1 MTKSMQQRNETVPN
15 VPLAIVGIGCIF
27 PQADNPGAFWT
38 NIKTGVDCISE
49 VPETHWKASDYY
61 DSDPKCPDHVY
72 AKMGGFLSPVKFNPM
87 DYGILPNALE
97 AIDTSQLLGLLA
109 VEQALRDAGYTAERE
124 FDRDQV
130 SVILGVTGTLELV
143 IPLGARLSHPK
154 WREALEDAGVDEELV
169 TDIMQRLSDSYVPWQ
184 ENSFPGLLGNVVAG
198 RISKHF
204 NFGGTNCVV
213 DAACGSSLSA
223 INLAALEL
231 SSGKADMVVTGGID
245 TFNDVFMYTCFS
257 KTPALSPS
265 GHARPYADNADGTTL
280 GEGLGV
286 VVLKR
291 LADAERDGDKIYA
304 VIKGIGSS
312 SDGRGGAI
320 YEPNANGQTKALRRA
335 YQQAGIEPDSVELIE
350 GHGTGTRVGDA
361 IEVSALKQVFGAADK
376 PWCALGSVKSQIGHT
391 KAAAGSAGIIKAA
404 LALYHKV
411 LPQSIKAEQ
420 PQQIL
425 LDAGSPFYLN
435 SKTRPWLSRTGQPRR
450 AGVSAL
456 GFGGSNFHCL
466 LEEYRAEKLAV
477 DWNAAVQ
484 ILPLCWSDAETLDA
498 QLGSLEQVS
507 DWHGLRCFAA
517 AQRQVFLTDADK
529 RLVAVVEKHSFSAAD
544 LAEKLRRLCA
554 QAGEKDYLE
563 APEGLYFSQSKID
576 GELAFLF
583 PGQGTQYPDMLADL
597 VVQFPEFFTTLVHF
611 DGQFAALTEQ
621 CSGRFADLIY
631 PPPRFSGEERTRDN
645 EALRQTENAQ
655 PAIGTVS
662 YAATQVL
669 QRFGVV
675 PQAVAGHSYGELV
688 ALACAGVMSAEQLF
702 ELSRLRGEAM
712 AAGEGDRGSMLAVSA
727 PLETIESFLRG
738 SGLKLV
744 LANRNTPT
752 QGVLSGASDEIEKAA
767 QRLSGEGITT
777 TRLNV
782 AAAFHSELVAS
793 AIVPLSKR
801 LGEMKLAAPQLKV
814 YANTT
819 GVQYPY
825 GEENIKQLL
834 AQQLARPVNFV
845 AEIENLYRQ
854 GARVF
859 VEVGPGARLS
869 SMVKAILGKQSYHAL
884 ALDSSAGK
892 RSGIVD
898 LARLLAQ
905 CAALG
910 LPLTLSAWDADF
922 ALPAEPEKKGGLVV
936 ELTGANQFRK
946 KEKRPPLVRKKAPVS
961 QQNTDI
967 DRRVQT
973 AAETAQPQ
981 TQRPAPHDLHQ
992 ALQVTQQSL
1001 ATLQNLQAQT
1011 ARLHQQ
1017 FLEGQQA
1024 ATRTFMRLIE
1034 QQNALLNGQ
1043 PLAVAP
1049 VVAQQTTVLP
1059 QSVQAPVA
1067 VAPVQATPVAAPA
1080 VPQPQQPRVDPVP
1093 VQIASPQESSTG
1105 QQIAPTL
1112 LAIVAEKTGY
1122 PAEMLELEMNLDSDL
1137 GIDSI
1142 KRVEILSALQEALP
1156 GSASISPDDLGRLQ
1170 TLGEIVAYLGNN
1182 SDALVT
1188 AAPASAAASN
1198 LAASEVKQT
1207 LLKVVAEKTG
1217 YPVGMLELEMNLDS
1231 DLGIDSIKRVEIL
1244 SALQEA
1250 LPQLPAVKPEDLGV
1264 LQTLGQIVAHL
1275 LAQAG
1280 GVTTPVSAVAP
1291 VVAVSIPVAS
1301 TLLAVVA
1308 DKTGYPI
1315 DMLEL
1320 DMALDSDLGIDSIKR
1335 VEILSALQ
1343 EALPELPAV
1352 KPEDLAVLQ
1361 TLKQIVEHLEQGS
1374 VSTVESPAVAVKSDR
1389 LDQNLVANTL
1399 LTVIADK
1406 TGYPVEMLELGM
1418 SLDSDLGIDSIKR
1431 VEILSALQEQLPTAP
1446 AIKPEH
1452 LGTLQTVKQ
1461 IVEFLTTLSGG
1472 DSSVPLVI
1480 DDAPPAAAGIVRQVP
1495 ETVPLAQQ
1503 RAAFDFQASPGKEVW
1518 ISDDGSKLV
1527 DAVCQRFI
1535 SKQLIPRRIDI
1546 AKVADMSPGVQVA
1559 GLVILAPLKGT
1570 SDTYL
1575 RDSFL
1580 AFKRLAEALNKAAI
1594 SGSGFFV
1601 TVSRLNGHFGL
1612 NSGAAIKDPL
1622 SGGLAGLVKT
1632 AALEYP
1638 ALHCKSIDLA
1648 SELEI
1653 EATAAALVDEIF
1665 TEAPLEVAIN
1675 GRGRVALELK
1685 TVSLPEMET
1694 AVPLVEGDL
1703 VVVSGGARGVTAE
1716 VAVALARSTKATLL
1730 LLGRSE
1736 EPQDEAAWLQ
1746 GLSDEQQIKKAILA
1760 HAQAVLKPV
1769 EVEREYRR
1777 ICANREIRATLERI
1791 LKAGGRAIYRCAD
1804 LRDAAGLKTVV
1815 GSCVAQHGQVKGLIH
1830 GAGVLADKL
1839 IREKTADQF
1848 EKVYATKI
1856 NGFRNLYASVD
1867 PAQLKILVMFSS
1879 STGRFGRIG
1888 QVDYAVANEVLN
1900 KIAQQQARLNP
1911 GCRVVSP
1918 NWGPWDGG
1926 MVNAGLKKVFAS
1938 EGIEVID
1945 LLAGSSY
1952 LMQEL
1957 STPSG
1962 GAVEVVILGGKDQ
1975 EDAVVEETSQNVY
1988 ISKAFDLDLSV
1999 ARFPFLKSHVIG
2011 GKAVL
2016 PVAMMVEWM
2025 AHAALHNN
2033 PGLKF
2038 QGFNDLRVLNGVK
2051 LDAESSYGLQLLTG
2065 KAIKSD
2071 GVHVVPVEI
2080 SGVDAQGRPVA
2091 HARARILLGSR
2102 LPEAPALAQQAVL
2115 KPWNHD
2121 PATLYTDNR
2130 LFHGRDFF
2138 GLKQVTGCAPEGIQA
2153 RALHAPSPSD
2163 WMTEPLRGSWFA
2175 DPLVLD
2181 SSFQLLILW
2190 SFEQYQAGSLPVAA
2204 GRYRQYRAFGT
2215 EDEVE
2220 IRVSV
2225 VERSGSL
2232 AKARIEFVDMKD
2244 GSLIARIDD
2253 YECVI
2258 DGSLNQTFLR
2268 NSLAGAH

>member
-1 MTKSMQQRNETVPN
+1 MTKSEHQQENIPN
-15 VPLAIVGIGCIF
+15 IPLAIVGMGCIF

-109 VEQALRDAGYTAERE
+109 VEQALKDAGYSAERE

-154 WREALEDAGVDEELV
+154 WREALQDAGVDEELAE
-169 TDIMQRLSDSYVPWQ
+169 DIMQRLSDSYVPWQ

-231 SSGKADMVVTGGID
+231 STGKADMVVTGGID
-245 TFNDVFMYTCFS
+245 TFNDIFMYTCFS

-265 GHARPYADNADGTTL
+265 GHARPYADDADGTTL

-291 LADAERDGDKIYA
+291 LADAERDGDRIYA

-335 YQQAGIEPDSVELIE
+335 YQQGGIEPDSVELIE
-350 GHGTGTRVGDA
+350 GHGTGTKVGDA
-361 IEVSALKQVFGAADK
+361 IEVSALKQVFGTADS

-435 SKTRPWLSRTGQPRR
+435 SKTRPWISRTGQPRR

-484 ILPLCWSDAETLDA
+484 ILPLCWNDEESLAA
-498 QLGSLEQVS
+498 QLKKLEQVS
-507 DWHGLRCFAA
+507 DWHALRSFAA
-517 AQRQVFLTDADK
+517 SQRADFSADAD
-529 RLVAVVEKHSFSAAD
+529 RRIVAVVEEQSFSASVVAD
-544 LAEKLRRLCA
+544 KLRRLHG
-554 QAGEKDYLE
+554 QAGEKAFLDT
-563 APEGLYFSQSKID
+563 PDGLYFAHGKFD
-576 GELAFLF
+576 GEVAFLF
-583 PGQGTQYPDMLADL
+583 PGQGAQYPDMLGDL
-597 VVQFPEFFTTLVHF
+597 AVQFPEFFSALVGF
-611 DGQFAALTEQ
+611 DGQFADLTEQ
-621 CSGRFADLIY
+621 GPGRFADIIY
-631 PPPRFSGEERTRDN
+631 PPPRFSGEERTRDI
-645 EALRQTENAQ
+645 EILRQTENAQ
-655 PAIGTVS
+655 PAIGAVS
-662 YAATQVL
+662 FSSAQVL

-688 ALACAGVMSAEQLF
+688 ALACAEVLSAEQLF

-712 AAGEGDRGSMLAVSA
+712 AAGKGDRGSMLAVSA
-727 PLETIESFLRG
+727 PLETIETFMRG

-752 QGVLSGASDEIEKAA
+752 QGVLSGSTEEIEKAA
-767 QRLSGEGITT
+767 QLLSDKGITA

-782 AAAFHSELVAS
+782 AAAFHSELVAP
-793 AIVPLSKR
+793 AIAPLSKR
-801 LGEMKLAAPQLKV
+801 LGEMKIAAPQLKV

-845 AEIENLYRQ
+845 AEVENLYRQ
-854 GARVF
+854 GARIF

-869 SMVKAILGKQSYHAL
+869 AMVRTILGSQPHQAL

-892 RSGIVD
+892 RSGVVD

-910 LPLTLSAWDADF
+910 MPVKLSAWDADF
-922 ALPAEPEKKGGLVV
+922 AVSAEPEKKGGLVV
-936 ELTGANQFRK
+936 ELTGANHFKQK
-946 KEKRPPLVRKKAPVS
+946 AKRPPLARKKDPVS
-961 QQNTDI
+961 QQSTDNH
-967 DRRVQT
+967 RPVQA
-973 AAETAQPQ
+973 AAETVQPQ

-1024 ATRTFMRLIE
+1024 ATHTFMRLIE
-1034 QQNALLNGQ
+1034 QQNALLQGH
-1043 PLAVAP
+1043 PLPVAP
-1049 VVAQQTTVLP
+1049 AVVQQ
-1059 QSVQAPVA
+1059 
-1067 VAPVQATPVAAPA
+1067 PVAAPQKIQIPVSVAPEQPSSVVVPATAQPGSQLIEPAPDHA
-1080 VPQPQQPRVDPVP
+1080 VEHQQSG
-1093 VQIASPQESSTG
+1093 AG

-1112 LAIVAEKTGY
+1112 LTIVAEKTGY
-1122 PAEMLELEMNLDSDL
+1122 PVDMLELGMNLDSDL

-1156 GSASISPDDLGRLQ
+1156 GSAAISPDDLGRLQ
-1170 TLGEIVAYLGNN
+1170 TLGEIVAYLDDN
-1182 SDALVT
+1182 SGPVALGADTV
-1188 AAPASAAASN
+1188 SVSSDV
-1198 LAASEVKQT
+1198 AASEVEQA

-1217 YPVGMLELEMNLDS
+1217 YPVDMLELGMNLDS

-1244 SALQEA
+1244 SVLQEA
-1250 LPQLPAVKPEDLGV
+1250 LPDLPAVKPEDLGV

-1275 LAQAG
+1275 LAQG
-1280 GVTTPVSAVAP
+1280 GSVSA
-1291 VVAVSIPVAS
+1291 AVPVAS
-1301 TLLAVVA
+1301 IAVASVAVAETLLRVVA
-1308 DKTGYPI
+1308 EKTGYPV

-1352 KPEDLAVLQ
+1352 KPEDLGVLQ
-1361 TLKQIVEHLEQGS
+1361 TLRQIVEHLEQGAPKS
-1374 VSTVESPAVAVKSDR
+1374 AEHATVAVSR
-1389 LDQNLVANTL
+1389 GSLDQNLVAETL
-1399 LTVIADK
+1399 LAVIAEK

-1418 SLDSDLGIDSIKR
+1418 SLDADLGIDSIKR
-1431 VEILSALQEQLPTAP
+1431 VEILSALQEQLPAAP

-1452 LGTLQTVKQ
+1452 LGTLQTVEQ

-1472 DSSVPLVI
+1472 DTSVPLLV
-1480 DDAPPAAAGIVRQVP
+1480 DGETAAAAGITRQLLEV
-1495 ETVPLAQQ
+1495 VPLTSQ
-1503 RAAFDFQASPGKEVW
+1503 RATYDFQETPGKEVW

-1527 DAVCQRFI
+1527 DAVCQKFI
-1535 SKQLIPRRIDI
+1535 AKQLIPRRIDL
-1546 AKVADMSPGVQVA
+1546 AKVVDMSPGVQVA

-1570 SDTYL
+1570 NDSYL
-1575 RDSFL
+1575 RDAFL
-1580 AFKRLAEALNKAAI
+1580 AFKRLSEALNKAAI
-1594 SGSGFFV
+1594 SGGGFFAS
-1601 TVSRLNGHFGL
+1601 VSRLNGHFGL
-1612 NSGAAIKDPL
+1612 SSAGSIKDSL

-1632 AALEYP
+1632 VAHEYP

-1653 EATAAALVDEIF
+1653 ESTAAALVDEIF
-1665 TEAPLEVAIN
+1665 IEAPLEVGIT
-1675 GRGRVALELK
+1675 GRGRFALELK
-1685 TVSLPEMET
+1685 TASLQESET
-1694 AVPLVEGDL
+1694 AVPLAEGDL

-1716 VAVALARSTKATLL
+1716 VAVALARCTKATLL
-1730 LLGRSE
+1730 LLGRSA
-1736 EPQDEAAWLQ
+1736 EPQAEAAWLQ
-1746 GLSDEQQIKKAILA
+1746 GLTDEQQIKKAILA
-1760 HAQAVLKPV
+1760 HAQTVLKPV
-1769 EVEREYRR
+1769 EADREYRR
-1777 ICANREIRATLERI
+1777 ICANREIRATLERV
-1791 LKAGGRAIYRCAD
+1791 LKAGGRAIYHCAD
-1804 LRDAAGLKTVV
+1804 LRDAAGLRAVI
-1815 GSCVAQHGQVKGLIH
+1815 SACAAQYGPVKGLIH

-1839 IREKTADQF
+1839 IREKTAEQF
-1848 EKVYATKI
+1848 EKVYGTKI
-1856 NGFRNLYASVD
+1856 SGLRNLLASVD

-1900 KIAQQQARLNP
+1900 KIAQQQAQQNP
-1911 GCRVVSP
+1911 DCRVVSP

-1945 LLAGSSY
+1945 LAAGSSY

-1957 STPSG
+1957 STPTG
-1962 GAVEVVILGGKDQ
+1962 GAVEVVILGGKA
-1975 EDAVVEETSQNVY
+1975 EKAAILEEPSQNIY

-2038 QGFNDLRVLNGVK
+2038 QGFNDLRVLSGVK
-2051 LDAESSYGLQLLTG
+2051 LDADSSYTLELLTG

-2080 SGVDAQGRPVA
+2080 SGVDVQGRSVA
-2091 HARARILLGSR
+2091 HARARILLGGK
-2102 LPEAPALAQQAVL
+2102 LPEAPPLAQQAPL
-2115 KPWNHD
+2115 QAWTRD

-2138 GLKQVTGCAPEGIQA
+2138 GLKQVTGWSPEGIQA
-2153 RALHAPSPSD
+2153 RAIHAPSPSE
-2163 WMTEPLRGSWFA
+2163 WMAEPLRGSWFA

-2204 GRYRQYRAFGT
+2204 GRYRQYRAFSA
-2215 EDEVE
+2215 ENEVE
-2220 IRVSV
+2220 IRASI
-2225 VERSGSL
+2225 VERTSSR
-2232 AKARIEFVDMKD
+2232 AKARIEFVDAQD

-2253 YECVI
+2253 YETVI
-2258 DGSLNQTFLR
+2258 DGSLNQTFQR